1 MSSPSLEMVKQRPVL
16 SARDFPTSREA
27 GQDDYR
33 TSLSSYALR
42 DVNVVFKGPFL
53 LGSFQTI

>member
-1 MSSPSLEMVKQRPVL
+1 MSSPSLETVKQRPVL

-27 GQDDYR
+27 GQDDYG

-42 DVNVVFKGPFL
+42 DVNVFKGPFL